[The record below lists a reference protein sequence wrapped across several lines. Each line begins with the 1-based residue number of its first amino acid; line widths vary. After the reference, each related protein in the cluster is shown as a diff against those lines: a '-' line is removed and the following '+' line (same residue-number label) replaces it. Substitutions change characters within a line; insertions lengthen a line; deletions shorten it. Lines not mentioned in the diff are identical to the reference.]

1 MIFKKL
7 IKFITNKLVF
17 CFREFLNIFNERSI
31 YIFLKSLRKSSLI
44 NKRSNLLT
52 EFKIYSKN
60 PQKLFPVHS
69 NSDNVSIIIQGPIFD
84 RDFLQ
89 SSIDWYY
96 SCGIKNIVVSTS
108 DDIKS
113 FEKCTTIVS
122 KIPFQKGIWNE
133 NIHLMTIKNAL
144 QNIDDN
150 SLVIKTRS
158 DQRIYNELALTSIKS
173 FHKSQISNNT
183 FDNSR
188 LGVVSNNSMMIKIN
202 NISDHLY
209 IGNCNLLKKMFDIK
223 IRNKEKLFKD
233 FNLNDFKLKILRDK
247 LKSSFYTEL
256 EAEQWF
262 FNSFRKNCLIHNS
275 AEEKLINKKFYIQK
289 LSNYLNIL
297 ADSIYVI
304 DPEDIDLYW
313 TKSSIYTLPSFYHNS
328 YQNKKTIACLRLTR
342 LNWLTLINDKSF
354 KKKILDFA
362 KTLDENHFL
371 F

>member
-7 IKFITNKLVF
+7 IKFITNTVVF
-17 CFREFLNIFNERSI
+17 YFREFLNIFNERAI
-31 YIFLKSLRKSSLI
+31 YIFLKSLRKSSLM

-69 NSDNVSIIIQGPIFD
+69 NTDNVSIIIQGPIFD

-89 SSIDWYY
+89 ASIDWYY

-108 DDIKS
+108 NDIKS
-113 FEKCTTIVS
+113 FKNCTTVVS

-150 SLVIKTRS
+150 CLVIKTRS

-262 FNSFRKNCLIHNS
+262 FNSFRKNCLMHNS
-275 AEEKLINKKFYIQK
+275 AEEILINKK
-289 LSNYLNIL
+289 N
-297 ADSIYVI
+297 
-304 DPEDIDLYW
+304 
-313 TKSSIYTLPSFYHNS
+313 
-328 YQNKKTIACLRLTR
+328 
-342 LNWLTLINDKSF
+342 
-354 KKKILDFA
+354 
-362 KTLDENHFL
+362 
-371 F
+371 